1 MSDKRSSDKLD
12 ALRERLYARGEEQT
26 TKTHVKLDADQT
38 SSADIAQEFDIPP
51 PRPVS
56 PVVTKDRPFETPISP
71 VNQRPLISR
80 WRVRLLLF
88 ALGFFVLSLLASSV
102 YLLLG
107 RNNVSGENIELS
119 VTGPFTI
126 GGGEVL
132 SLQVGI
138 SNQNNVPVE
147 SAVLI
152 LEYPPGTRSADD
164 EGKELFS
171 ERFPLPEIAP
181 GEVLNQ
187 TFQVRAFGEENQES
201 EIHASIEYRVSGSN
215 AIFFKE
221 TDPFKFKIGSAPVV
235 LNIDAEKTISS
246 GQETTITIEVVS
258 NSPLPLNDLLL
269 KAEYPSGF
277 DYSSSDPAPYSGR
290 NIWKISELPPEGT
303 ATIKITGVVIGTES
317 EKRVIKFATGVAGSR
332 DANTLASILAVAE
345 TEFVIEQPFLEV
357 DVSVDGKKDET
368 VSVSPGMQTNISL
381 DLKNTLDNSIYDTVV
396 EVTLSGNALSDTEV
410 RPVSGH
416 YDSSSRTIR
425 WDSNS
430 DDALSELGPGK
441 NARLAFSLLPQT
453 NGLQT
458 PNIAFSVKVSGRRVS
473 ESGAREEIAGTIN
486 RTIKVESQPVVQAN
500 LRRTNGDNGPV
511 PPVVG
516 QPTTYTIDW
525 NVQSSANNLSNVTLT
540 TSLPAYV
547 TWTGVTSGSGQWSY
561 NPTSRIVEWSVG
573 SLESGRQTDGTFQVS
588 FLPSASQIDR
598 TPDIIGDSH
607 LRADDSFT
615 GTVLRA
621 TDGALTSEL
630 EGERKS
636 GVVQAN

>member
-1 MSDKRSSDKLD
+1 MSDKRSSEKLD
-12 ALRERLYARGEEQT
+12 ALRERLYARGDEERP
-26 TKTHVKLDADQT
+26 KTRMKLDSERSNT
-38 SSADIAQEFDIPP
+38 ENVAQVFDVQP
-51 PRPVS
+51 PRHVP
-56 PVVTKDRPFETPISP
+56 PATAPDTPIEP
-71 VNQRPLISR
+71 GPPLPIKAPISRR
-80 WRVRLLLF
+80 WRVRLVLF

-119 VTGPFTI
+119 VTGPFTV

-132 SLQVGI
+132 SIQVGVA
-138 SNQNNVPVE
+138 NQNNVPVE
-147 SAVLI
+147 SATLI
-152 LEYPPGTRSADD
+152 LEYPSGTRSVDD

-181 GEVLNQ
+181 GEILNQ

-201 EIHASIEYRVSGSN
+201 EIRASIEYRVSGSN
-215 AIFFKE
+215 ATFFKE
-221 TDPFKFKIGSAPVV
+221 TEPFKFKIGSAPVV

-258 NSPLPLNDLLL
+258 NSPLPLNDLLI

-277 DYSSSDPAPYSGR
+277 DYTSSDPSPHSGR

-303 ATIKITGVVIGTES
+303 ATIKITGIVIGAES
-317 EKRVIKFATGVAGSR
+317 EKRVIKFAAGVAGSR

-345 TEFVIEQPFLEV
+345 TEFVLEDPFLSV
-357 DVSVDGKKDET
+357 DVSIDGKKDEV
-368 VSVSPGMQTNISL
+368 VSVAPGMQTNVIL
-381 DLKNTLDNSIYDTVV
+381 DLKNTLDNSVYDTVV
-396 EVTLSGNALSDTEV
+396 EVVLSGNALSDTEV
-410 RPVSGH
+410 RPVGGH
-416 YDSSSRTIR
+416 YNSSSRTIR
-425 WDSNS
+425 WDSS
-430 DDALSELGPGK
+430 SSDALTELGPDG
-441 NARLAFSLLPQT
+441 NARLAFTLLPQT

-458 PNIAFSVKVSGRRVS
+458 PNITFSVKVSGRRVS
-473 ESGAREEIAGTIN
+473 ENGAREEIAGTID
-486 RTIKVESQPVVQAN
+486 RTIKVESKPVVQASA
-500 LRRTNGDNGPV
+500 THTSSDPGPV

-516 QPTTYTIDW
+516 QPTTYTIAW
-525 NVQSSANNLSNVTLT
+525 KAQSSANNLSNVTLT

-561 NPTSRIVEWSVG
+561 NPTSRIVEWKVG
-573 SLESGRQTDGTFQVS
+573 SMQSGREADGTFQVS

-615 GTVLRA
+615 GTVLRS
-621 TDGALTSEL
+621 TTGALTSEL
-630 EGERKS
+630 DGDRES